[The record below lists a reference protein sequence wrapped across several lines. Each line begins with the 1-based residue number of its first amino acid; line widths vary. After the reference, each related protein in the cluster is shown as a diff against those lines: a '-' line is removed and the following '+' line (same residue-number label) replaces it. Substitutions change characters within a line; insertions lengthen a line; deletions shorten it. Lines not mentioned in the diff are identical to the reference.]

1 MQIRYAVCFIIFISF
16 SFGHSQD
23 GRRLG
28 KLAGQNWEVHA
39 SIGKNDYPYQS
50 SEFFPDFSPVG
61 ALIGENGTLGTATL
75 IAPNTVITAAHVL
88 KNTYSDSLPDPKKWE
103 FVLSSD
109 YESAKSAYRFSVAE
123 IAIHPHWIA
132 RQSKQD
138 PLGDG
143 DKMGVD
149 MALLRLEDPV
159 PNVTPVRLPYENSPD
174 LGQKILVSGYGNFK
188 DGRTGNYNPENF
200 RRMAGTNALDRVVR
214 EIVIGGHGA
223 SMSGGLL
230 AFDFDASGET
240 SNTLGDSFGAFENLP
255 AGSSSSFPLEFEV
268 STAEGDSGGPLI
280 ARVDDHWRIFGT
292 VSYGSSDSTYGD
304 ITVFSRIYNQLD
316 WIHDFLPSWPECK
329 LLSKSGW
336 MESDWFGV
344 FLPFSSGWN
353 FHVDFGWLWSKPTT
367 EDSVWIYID
376 HVEWL
381 WVSRSSFPFFYSD
394 HLNQW
399 FYFYNDSDLSG
410 RWKVYDFAN
419 STWSDYSI

>member
-1 MQIRYAVCFIIFISF
+1 MKIRYAVCFIIFISF
-16 SFGHSQD
+16 SFGQSQD

-75 IAPNTVITAAHVL
+75 IAPNTIITAAHVL
-88 KNTYSDSLPDPKKWE
+88 KNTFSDSLPDPKNWE

-159 PNVTPVRLPYENSPD
+159 PNVTPVRLPYQNSPY
-174 LGQKILVSGYGNFK
+174 LGQKIFVSGFGNLV
-188 DGRTGNYNPENF
+188 DGATGDYDTDNF

-214 EIVIGGHGA
+214 EIVIGGHEA

-230 AFDFDASGET
+230 AFDFDAPREM

-255 AGSSSSFPLEFEV
+255 AGSSGSFPLEFEV

-329 LLSKSGW
+329 LLSESGW

-376 HVEWL
+376 HLRWL
-381 WVSRSSFPFFYSD
+381 WVSRSTFPFFYSD

-399 FYFYNDSDLSG
+399 FYFFNDSDLSG

>member
-1 MQIRYAVCFIIFISF
+1 MKIRYAVCFIIFISF

-28 KLAGQNWEVHA
+28 KLAGQDWEVHA

-75 IAPNTVITAAHVL
+75 IAPNTVITAAHVV
-88 KNTYSDSLPDPKKWE
+88 KNSYNDSLPDPKNWE

-109 YESAKSAYRFSVAE
+109 YESADSAFRFSVAE

-159 PNVTPVRLPYENSPD
+159 PNVTPVRLPYQNSPY
-174 LGQKILVSGYGNFK
+174 LGQKIFVSGFGNLV
-188 DGRTGNYNPENF
+188 DGATGDYNPDNF

-214 EIVIGGHGA
+214 EIVIGGHEA

-230 AFDFDASGET
+230 AFDFDAPRET

-255 AGSSSSFPLEFEV
+255 VGSSGSFPLEFEV

-316 WIHDFLPSWPECK
+316 WIYDFLPSWPECK

-376 HVEWL
+376 HIGWL
-381 WVSRSSFPFFYSD
+381 WVSRSTFPFFYSD

-399 FYFYNDSDLSG
+399 FYFFNDSDLSG

-419 STWSDYSI
+419 LTWSDYSI